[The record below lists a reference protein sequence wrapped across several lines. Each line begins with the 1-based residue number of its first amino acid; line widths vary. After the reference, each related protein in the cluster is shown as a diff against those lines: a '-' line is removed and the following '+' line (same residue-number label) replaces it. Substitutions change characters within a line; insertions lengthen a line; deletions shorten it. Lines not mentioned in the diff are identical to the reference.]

1 MNILLVILLVILI
14 FGLII
19 TFHEFGHF
27 IVAKLCKVTVNEF
40 SIGMGPTLFKF
51 VKGETKYAVRLLPFG
66 GFVSMEG
73 EDATSDDT
81 NAFCNKHV
89 LKRIAVVVAGS
100 FMNLLLGFLVVV
112 ILSCNQ
118 EYISSNVISQF
129 AQDAQ
134 SQSQGLQ
141 VGDKII
147 KVNGTRTYVDN
158 DIVSEFSKSEDT
170 TFDFVVKRG
179 NKKIEL
185 SNVDLKDSETGKIKI
200 DFSVT
205 ALEKNLVNTL
215 DYSARKTV
223 SVAKLIWNSLA
234 DMVKGNIS
242 LDQVTGPI
250 GVTQSVDNVLD
261 SAKEQGIG
269 LFAVI
274 LTIIAFLTVNIGIFN
289 LLPIPALDGG
299 RLLFLLIELIIRK
312 KVPAKYE
319 SAIHLAGFAFLIILT
334 IVIAFNDILRLFG
347 I

>member
-1 MNILLVILLVILI
+1 MSIILVILI

-19 TFHEFGHF
+19 TIHEFGHF
-27 IVAKLCKVTVNEF
+27 MVAKLCKITVNEF

-51 VKGETKYAVRLLPFG
+51 VKGETKYSIRLLPFG

-73 EDATSDDT
+73 EDQLSDDS
-81 NAFCNKHV
+81 NAFCNKHI
-89 LKRIAVVVAGS
+89 LKRIAVVIAGS

-118 EYISSNVISQF
+118 QYISSNVISQF

-147 KVNGTRTYVDN
+147 EVNGTRTYVDN
-158 DIVSEFSKSEDT
+158 DIVYEFSQSET
-170 TFDFVVKRG
+170 TIFDFVVKRDG
-179 NKKIEL
+179 EKIEL
-185 SNVDLKDSETGKIKI
+185 NSIDLKDSETGKIKI

-223 SVAKLIWNSLA
+223 SVAKLIWTSLA
-234 DMVKGNIS
+234 DMVKGKVS
-242 LDQVTGPI
+242 LDQVSGPI
-250 GVTQSVDNVLD
+250 GVVQTVGDTIT
-261 SAKEQGIG
+261 SAKENGIKV
-269 LFAVI
+269 LDAI
-274 LTIIAFLTVNIGIFN
+274 LTIVAFLTINIGFFN

-299 RLLFLLIELIIRK
+299 RLLFLLVELITRK
-312 KVPAKYE
+312 KVPQKYE
-319 SAIHLAGFAFLIILT
+319 ATIHFVGFVLLIILA
-334 IVIAFNDILRLFG
+334 VAVAFNDILRLFG